1 MKRHFNWIELVT
13 RLDLEQFPIKMHDM
27 TSGSSGVK
35 SAGSTLRFFKTHH
48 LKCSLQ
54 RHPDCSSLKSW
65 KGGLVK
71 IDPLALVSAIEKY
84 LLSRGYGQVN
94 HHYCDIFS
102 SSFFIPYPWS
112 KDPKDTTCHTITGQT
127 ECEIK

>member
-1 MKRHFNWIELVT
+1 MHSNWIGLVT

-84 LLSRGYGQVN
+84 LLSRGYGQVS
-94 HHYCDIFS
+94 HHYCDIF
-102 SSFFIPYPWS
+102 
-112 KDPKDTTCHTITGQT
+112 
-127 ECEIK
+127 